1 MQLRND
7 AISIWRAGLSAVD
20 SSAAIRREISCE
32 GDSLTIAGQ
41 SLPATATA
49 RIEVLGAGKAGGGMA
64 AGVESALA
72 GTPWAARLSGWVNV
86 PENCLQPLQR
96 IHLHPA
102 RPPGRNEPTP
112 AVVAGTAE
120 ILRRARSLRENDVC
134 VVLLSGGASALLC
147 SPMPGI
153 TLQDK
158 LEVTRLLSASGAPIH
173 ELNLVRT
180 QLSQVK
186 GGGLAQAVRA
196 GRLIVL
202 VISDVIGDPLEVI
215 GSGPTTATSC
225 RKPEAIEILHE
236 RQLWERVPAS
246 VRTWLTGASDPNKLC
261 QPSSAAIPARL
272 VHHKIVASNSI
283 ALAAAATRAREL
295 GYQILRIQQNV
306 CGEAA
311 NVGRVFA
318 EQLAECSDRSGRW
331 CLLAGGETTVNLGST
346 CGSHGQGGR
355 NQELVLA
362 AAVASPKAVDWTNR
376 VLLSGGTD
384 GEDGPTSAAG
394 AFCDAEVLASA
405 QAQGLELTD
414 YLARHDSFR
423 LFQQAGGLLITG
435 PTQTNVMDLAV
446 GLAVGRDHLTGGR

>member
-7 AISIWRAGLSAVD
+7 AISIWQAGLSSVD

-32 GDSLTIAGQ
+32 GDFLTIAGQ
-41 SLPATATA
+41 PLREIKTG

-64 AGVESALA
+64 TGIESALA
-72 GTPWAARLSGWVNV
+72 GTPWADRLSGWVNV
-86 PENCLQPLQR
+86 PEDCLQPLQQ

-112 AVVAGTAE
+112 AVVAGTEE

-196 GRLIVL
+196 GQLIVL

-215 GSGPTTATSC
+215 GSGPTTPTSC
-225 RKPEAIEILHE
+225 RKAEASRILQRRH
-236 RQLWERVPAS
+236 LWDRVPAS
-246 VRTWLTGASDPNKLC
+246 VRNWLTGASQPGRLNP
-261 QPSSAAIPARL
+261 PSSAALPTRL

-283 ALAAAATRAREL
+283 ALEAAATRAREL
-295 GYQILRIQQNV
+295 GYQLLPIQRNV

-311 NVGRVFA
+311 HAGRVFA
-318 EQLAECSDRSGRW
+318 EQLTECSGRSGRW
-331 CLLAGGETTVNLGST
+331 CLLAGGETTVNLEAAN
-346 CGSHGQGGR
+346 GSHGLGGR

-362 AAVASPKAVDWTNR
+362 AAVALPRVSDWTHR

-405 QAQGLELTD
+405 QTQGLELTD
-414 YLARHDSFR
+414 FLGRHDSFH
-423 LFQQAGGLLITG
+423 LFQKVGGLLITG

>member
-32 GDSLTIAGQ
+32 GHFLTIAGQ
-41 SLPATATA
+41 QLPANATG
-49 RIEVLGAGKAGGGMA
+49 RIEVFGAGKAGGGMA
-64 AGVESALA
+64 AGFESALA
-72 GTPWAARLSGWVNV
+72 GTPWIDRLSGWVNV
-86 PENCLQPLQR
+86 PEDCLQPLQR

-120 ILRRARSLRENDVC
+120 ILHRAGSLREDDVC

-147 SPMPGI
+147 SPVPGI

-158 LEVTRLLSASGAPIH
+158 LEVTRLLAASGAPIH

-215 GSGPTTATSC
+215 GSGPTTTTSC
-225 RKPEAIEILHE
+225 RKPEAMEILHR
-236 RQLWERVPAS
+236 RQVWDRVPAS
-246 VRTWLTGASDPNKLC
+246 VRDWLAGASEPSKLNRH
-261 QPSSAAIPARL
+261 SSAAIPARP

-283 ALAAAATRAREL
+283 AISAAATRAREL
-295 GYQILRIQQNV
+295 GYQLLPIQHNV

-311 NVGRVFA
+311 DAGRGFA

-331 CLLAGGETTVNLGST
+331 CLLAGGETTVNLGSMY
-346 CGSHGQGGR
+346 GSHGLGGR

-362 AAVASPKAVDWTNR
+362 AAVASPKVADWTQR

-405 QAQGLELTD
+405 CAQGLELSD
-414 YLARHDSFR
+414 FLGRHDSFH
-423 LFQQAGGLLITG
+423 LFQRVGGLLITG

-446 GLAVGRDHLTGGR
+446 GLAVGSDHFTGGR